1 MTALARATSPR
12 RFDAD
17 FADTNRLRT
26 VGTDHLLAAVQAA
39 GAKRVVAQSFTGG
52 TSPRTGSWVKDETDG
67 GP

>member
-1 MTALARATSPR
+1 MTALARPPVRDA
-12 RFDAD
+12 DAD

-39 GAKRVVAQSFTGG
+39 GGVVAQSFTGG